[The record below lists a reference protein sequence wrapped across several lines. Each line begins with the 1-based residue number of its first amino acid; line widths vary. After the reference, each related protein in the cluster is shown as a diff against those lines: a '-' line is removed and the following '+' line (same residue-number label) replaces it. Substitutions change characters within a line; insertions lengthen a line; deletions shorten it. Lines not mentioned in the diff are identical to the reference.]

1 MKSFAYVLLFIL
13 LAMLCWGI
21 YGPLL
26 KTGTIDMNSGG
37 LPPFLCVGV
46 AYFVIAVVGP
56 ILLLKSIGERGHWT
70 ASGLVWSM
78 IAGGSGA
85 VGALGV
91 ILAMKNGGNPIYVMP
106 LVFGGAPVVNSI
118 LTIALAGSYKQVGPI
133 FIAGLIIVLVGAVTV
148 MVFAPHGE
156 VKPLSTGELTVVLLF
171 TALTAVCF
179 GMYGPT
185 LHKGQLA
192 MGGSRLRPFLG
203 VGLAYF
209 LIAVLVPGA
218 LMVASA
224 QPVHWTASGIFWSL
238 GGGAAGAIGALGI
251 ILAFN
256 FGGKPI
262 YVMPLV
268 FGGAPVV
275 NTFVEVARNNAMSH
289 IGPIFIAGL
298 ILVAAGAVT
307 VLVFAP
313 RAHGP
318 TVAVTPTVQA
328 PKPSGGS
335 TAAAAKH

>member
-1 MKSFAYVLLFIL
+1 MKSFAYVLLFIVVAIL
-13 LAMLCWGI
+13 SWGI

-26 KTGTIDMNSGG
+26 QTGTADMASGG
-37 LPPFLCVGV
+37 LPPFICVGI
-46 AYFVIAVVGP
+46 AYFIIAVVGP
-56 ILLLKSIGERGHWT
+56 VLLLKSLGERGHWT
-70 ASGLVWSM
+70 AGGLVWSM

-85 VGALGV
+85 IGALGV
-91 ILAMKNGGNPIYVMP
+91 ILAMKNGGSPIYVMP

-118 LTIALAGSYKQVGPI
+118 LTIVLARSYKQVGPI
-133 FIAGLIIVLVGAVTV
+133 FIAGLIIVMAGAVTV
-148 MVFAPHGE
+148 MVSAPQPQA
-156 VKPLSTGELTVVLLF
+156 KPLTTGELTIVLLF

-209 LIAVLVPGA
+209 LIAVLVPGV
-218 LMVASA
+218 LVLGAST
-224 QPVHWTASGIFWSL
+224 PVHWTFSGVAWSL
-238 GGGAAGAIGALGI
+238 GGGIAGAVGALGI

-275 NTFVEVARNNAMSH
+275 NTFVALAQHNAVSRV
-289 IGPIFIAGL
+289 GSIFIAGL
-298 ILVAAGAVT
+298 ILVAVGAVT

-313 RAHGP
+313 RGHGS
-318 TVAVTPTVQA
+318 AVPATPTGTA
-328 PKPSGGS
+328 PKPGS
-335 TAAAAKH
+335 APAAAVKH